1 MWWLVIQLSHETFK
15 TALPD
20 QAPCTTW
27 QAFGEFQ
34 KKKKKKSEHE
44 EQKQSLKA
52 TTSSNVSALR
62 ATYLL
67 ANCIT
72 KAKPFTIDEKLI
84 LPAADDICCELL
96 GKAAV

>member
-1 MWWLVIQLSHETFK
+1 MKPSKLLCQTKHPALHDKPLESFK
-15 TALPD
+15 R
-20 QAPCTTW
+20 
-27 QAFGEFQ
+27 
-34 KKKKKKSEHE
+34 KKKSEHE

-52 TTSSNVSALR
+52 TTSSNVSALS

-84 LPAADDICCELL
+84 LPAAEDICCELL